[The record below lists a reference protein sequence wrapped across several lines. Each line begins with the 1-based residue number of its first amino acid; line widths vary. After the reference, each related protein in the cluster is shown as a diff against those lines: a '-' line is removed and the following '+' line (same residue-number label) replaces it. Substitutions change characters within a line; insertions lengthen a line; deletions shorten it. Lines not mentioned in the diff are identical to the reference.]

1 MGLRW
6 SRCEMGAGEAACQKM
21 QILSP
26 PHPAG
31 QKGSE
36 AAHEGCV
43 LLASCGRKNTW
54 MSGLGQTG
62 AQARGCAGS

>member
-1 MGLRW
+1 MRTGLRW
-6 SRCEMGAGEAACQKM
+6 SRGEMGAGEAACRKM

-36 AAHEGCV
+36 AAHEGCA
-43 LLASCGRKNTW
+43 LLASCGRTDTR
-54 MSGLGQTG
+54 MLELG
-62 AQARGCAGS
+62 